1 MAAIIDFFNSLGDI
15 ISGAVEFL
23 ISTMK
28 DIVFIVKSTGVVLA
42 SIPSYFSWL
51 PAELL
56 TILLSIFAV
65 VVIYKILG
73 REG

>member
-1 MAAIIDFFNSLGDI
+1 MSAIIDFFNSLGDI

-51 PAELL
+51 PTQLL
-56 TILLSIFAV
+56 TILLSIFGV